1 MASTNLDDGTWTL
14 DALKIR
20 ITSHPL
26 FKQHGMEM
34 PAKILEQDLKSAARL
49 FDQHD
54 SSSTIADGK
63 TPRPLEYQSY
73 TVNPDLRPMA
83 AAAGLN
89 NTHGKE
95 FSKAVLA
102 QWLQR
107 WDVDHAPRMAMF
119 LPRPKKNGTSVV
131 PKVIVQTQNQTEL
144 KPADSKKRKIVSNMP
159 FVPQKRHDMTR
170 AMTKDDDVET
180 LDGGNLDD
188 DRSRPQS
195 TTKTNTP
202 TRRQRQKN
210 TSSHESRTSQTIA
223 TQTHLDAN
231 KHRGLR
237 VRKLVAEDQDHDST
251 VGNTGRIGGESD
263 VEVISGIGQSQGFAG
278 GRRGPGLKVTRGGKA
293 RKKATRAGATKTTK
307 QLADEQQQKDD
318 EEELRIYN
326 QLRHGRYSDPLLAD
340 TYRVRNKT
348 VLVRMEG
355 HVRPGVKP
363 APSEQLGT
371 RRLYER
377 EVDQAKEDGRDLDL
391 WMGGPSP
398 WRAS

>member
-1 MASTNLDDGTWTL
+1 MASTNLDDGTWTI

-20 ITSHPL
+20 IISHPL

-34 PAKILEQDLKSAARL
+34 PAKILEQDLKSAARF

-119 LPRPKKNGTSVV
+119 LPRQKKDGKSVV
-131 PKVIVQTQNQTEL
+131 PRKIVPTQNQPEM
-144 KPADSKKRKIVSNMP
+144 KPADSRKRKTVSTMS
-159 FVPQKRHDMTR
+159 FVPQKRQSRTR
-170 AMTKDDDVET
+170 TMAKDDDVEM
-180 LDGGNLDD
+180 LDEGDLSD
-188 DRSRPQS
+188 DRYHTQS
-195 TTKTNTP
+195 TP
-202 TRRQRQKN
+202 TAGTLTREQ
-210 TSSHESRTSQTIA
+210 
-223 TQTHLDAN
+223 L
-231 KHRGLR
+231 LR
-237 VRKLVAEDQDHDST
+237 ARKLVAEDQDHGPTDDA
-251 VGNTGRIGGESD
+251 TGRIGEED
-263 VEVISGIGQSQGFAG
+263 NDIVEAGTEQSQGFAG
-278 GRRGPGLKVTRGGKA
+278 RRRGPGLKVTRSRKA
-293 RKKATRAGATKTTK
+293 RKKATRAGATKTVE

-326 QLRHGRYSDPLLAD
+326 KLQHGRYSDPLLAD

-348 VLVRMEG
+348 VLARMEV

-377 EVDQAKEDGRDLDL
+377 EVDQAKEEGRDLDL

-398 WRAS
+398 

>member
-1 MASTNLDDGTWTL
+1 MASTNLDDGTWTI

-20 ITSHPL
+20 IISHPL

-34 PAKILEQDLKSAARL
+34 PEKILEQDLKSAARF

-63 TPRPLEYQSY
+63 TPRPLGYQSY

-119 LPRPKKNGTSVV
+119 LPRQKKDGKSVV
-131 PKVIVQTQNQTEL
+131 PRKIVPTQNQPEM
-144 KPADSKKRKIVSNMP
+144 KPADSRKRKTVSTMS
-159 FVPQKRHDMTR
+159 FVPQKRQSRTR
-170 AMTKDDDVET
+170 TMAKDDDVEM
-180 LDGGNLDD
+180 LNEGDLSD
-188 DRSRPQS
+188 DRYHTQS
-195 TTKTNTP
+195 TP
-202 TRRQRQKN
+202 TAGTLTREQRQEN
-210 TSSHESRTSQTIA
+210 TNSHESRTSRTIA
-223 TQTHLDAN
+223 TETHLDAS
-231 KHRGLR
+231 KHRVLR
-237 VRKLVAEDQDHDST
+237 ARKLVAEDQDHDPT
-251 VGNTGRIGGESD
+251 DDATGRIGEED
-263 VEVISGIGQSQGFAG
+263 NDIVEAGTEQSQGFAG
-278 GRRGPGLKVTRGGKA
+278 RRRGPGLKVTRSRKA
-293 RKKATRAGATKTTK
+293 RKKATRAGATKTVE

-326 QLRHGRYSDPLLAD
+326 KLQQGRYSDPLLAD

-348 VLVRMEG
+348 VLARMEG

-377 EVDQAKEDGRDLDL
+377 EVDQAKEEGRDLDL

-398 WRAS
+398 